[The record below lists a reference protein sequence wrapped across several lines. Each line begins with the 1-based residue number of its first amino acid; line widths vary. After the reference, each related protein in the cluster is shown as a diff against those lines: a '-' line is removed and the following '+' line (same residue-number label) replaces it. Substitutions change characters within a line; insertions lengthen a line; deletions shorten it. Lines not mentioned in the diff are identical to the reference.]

1 MKKVEKKNLF
11 ETIYMQL
18 NKPKT
23 ENKAVFFR
31 LLAVTQKA

>member
-1 MKKVEKKNLF
+1 MAKQEKNLL
-11 ETIYMQL
+11 EKIYMSL

-23 ENKAVFFR
+23 ENKAIFLR